1 MGMRKRI
8 VGIVKTY
15 TQIEAEKYVFLY
27 PYRPQNRQ
35 PIPKPDPTISGFGFP
50 ERFGC
55 FCHPYQCL
63 ILIA

>member
-35 PIPKPDPTISGFGFP
+35 PIPKPDPTISGFGFQNVSGVFVIP
-50 ERFGC
+50 
-55 FCHPYQCL
+55 
-63 ILIA
+63 INV